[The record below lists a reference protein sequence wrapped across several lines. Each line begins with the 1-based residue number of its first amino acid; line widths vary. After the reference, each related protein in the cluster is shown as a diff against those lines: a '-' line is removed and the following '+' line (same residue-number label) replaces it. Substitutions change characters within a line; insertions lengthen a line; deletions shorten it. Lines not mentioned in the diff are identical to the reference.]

1 MCELIT
7 VGKTLQIIKAF
18 CKGNVL
24 LLEIKSLI
32 IAITHFRMSSYI
44 QEQVLAITDV
54 AVTTD
59 ILMVTSKQ
67 MVWPTRWRSLY
78 PLWKPHGLIH
88 MIESAF
94 LSRNTRTLITTALLL
109 AAQLLDRKSPRLF
122 FLTIF
127 ISLSLSSC
135 RSRVIFPSFIFDYIF
150 GELAIF
156 PKLWGTNWSDTK
168 QRENWLLITWPNQVC
183 LSNCVAQDRKVTHF
197 QKKTWRFTSPAKEKR
212 WAGQC
217 AGQLPP
223 LLLPYD

>member
-156 PKLWGTNWSDTK
+156 PKLGGQTGQTQSK
-168 QRENWLLITWPNQVC
+168 GRIGSSLLDPTRSVYRT
-183 LSNCVAQDRKVTHF
+183 V
-197 QKKTWRFTSPAKEKR
+197 
-212 WAGQC
+212 
-217 AGQLPP
+217 
-223 LLLPYD
+223 